1 VGCGLWLGG
10 EESAALEEEE
20 IDDDDGD
27 EDEAADEDVGSEAED
42 GFVLREVG
50 RRDVVGLV
58 IAFVH
63 ADQLMRK

>member
-1 VGCGLWLGG
+1 MSGGLWLGC

-27 EDEAADEDVGSEAED
+27 EDETADEDVGPEAED
-42 GFVLREVG
+42 GFVLWEVG
-50 RRDVVGLV
+50 WRDVVGFV